1 MTKPP
6 PISVRNPDNPLNPKD
21 AKLLRAALIPAAEA
35 WRDLPSDNLR
45 LRFVTSLMTSYV
57 MSNAGSEAS
66 FHKLMVEA
74 LNAIER
80 AILQERERGG
90 TA

>member
-21 AKLLRAALIPAAEA
+21 AKLLREALIPAGEA
-35 WRDLPSDNLR
+35 WRDLPTDNLR
-45 LRFVTSLMTSYV
+45 LRFLTSLVVSYV
-57 MSNAGSEAS
+57 MNAADPHDAFAKVFGEAT
-66 FHKLMVEA
+66 LAIGRAMV
-74 LNAIER
+74 
-80 AILQERERGG
+80 QERERGG